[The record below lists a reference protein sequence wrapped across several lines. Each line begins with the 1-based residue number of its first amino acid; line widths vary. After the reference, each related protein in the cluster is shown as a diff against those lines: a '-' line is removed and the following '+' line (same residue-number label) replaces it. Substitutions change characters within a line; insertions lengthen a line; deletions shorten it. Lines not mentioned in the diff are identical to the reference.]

1 MKIADDHFY
10 HGAALIQIAE
20 YPQFKAINPL
30 KLNRRVLRTAY
41 KVNNDIGVYFK
52 YARKPTKP
60 YKEFCFTF
68 HREHLKEL
76 SDISQAIDK
85 LFLGLVCVTGKEIC
99 CLSYPQFNKLIQG
112 RKKEKKADEN
122 QYTIL
127 VTIPEGKNMRVYV
140 NPPGEK
146 GKKLFEQKVPR
157 NSFPAELFT

>member
-1 MKIADDHFY
+1 MKIADDHLY

-41 KVNNDIGVYFK
+41 MVNNDIGVYLK
-52 YARKPTKP
+52 YARRPTKK

-68 HREHLKEL
+68 HKEHLKDL
-76 SDISQAIDK
+76 SDISQAINK
-85 LFLGLVCVTGKEIC
+85 LFLGLVCVRGREIC
-99 CLSYPQFNKLIQG
+99 CLSYRLLNRLIQG
-112 RKKEKKADEN
+112 RRKANGADED

-127 VTIPEGKNMRVYV
+127 VTIPVGRSMRVYV

-146 GKKLFEQKVPR
+146 GKMLGQITVAR
-157 NSFPAELFT
+157 NSFPKLLFR